1 MIHLKPRAA
10 HAPAAASKLPHGQ
23 LSDWRMPYRTICRRE
38 PEALDG
44 AVVGFGERMRRA
56 RRTRCTV
63 ALAAIALACGVP
75 CVLLATPR
83 HALALAPAPP
93 PVHGRLPVDAVLC
106 GPWDCP
112 MQPEDPESDG
122 AKNQAFAR
130 DVCAIDCNRTW
141 W

>member
-1 MIHLKPRAA
+1 
-10 HAPAAASKLPHGQ
+10 
-23 LSDWRMPYRTICRRE
+23 MPYRTSCRRE

-75 CVLLATPR
+75 LVPLATPR
-83 HALALAPAPP
+83 HELAPS
-93 PVHGRLPVDAVLC
+93 PVHGRLPVDAVVC

-112 MQPEDPESDG
+112 VQPEDLKSDG
-122 AKNQAFAR
+122 AKSHAFAR

>member
-1 MIHLKPRAA
+1 
-10 HAPAAASKLPHGQ
+10 
-23 LSDWRMPYRTICRRE
+23 MPYRTSCRRE

-75 CVLLATPR
+75 LVPLATPR
-83 HALALAPAPP
+83 HELALAPS
-93 PVHGRLPVDAVLC
+93 PVHGRLPVYAVVC
-106 GPWDCP
+106 GPWDPDDERSLCP
-112 MQPEDPESDG
+112 VQPEDPKSDG
-122 AKNQAFAR
+122 AKSHAFAR